1 MASDLTH
8 EEPVPAGIKVGR
20 VRVARPIRPRWVAEQ
35 LRIRFCRM
43 HHKRHP
49 LEWRPVLRQLDNCD
63 CAADSFGVTRRQAM
77 VCDRNPLA
85 GLVYGTVARGTR
97 SGLYR
102 AEAFQT
108 VARRDTEAGDSA
120 ARGIDRE
127 RGIA

>member
-1 MASDLTH
+1 MRVTR
-8 EEPVPAGIKVGR
+8 PV
-20 VRVARPIRPRWVAEQ
+20 RPPRVAEQ
-35 LRIRFCRM
+35 CSIGFGWMLHERDS
-43 HHKRHP
+43 
-49 LEWRPVLRQLDNCD
+49 LERRTIFRQLHDRHRTGKTFCVARWQSVVRDCD
-63 CAADSFGVTRRQAM
+63 
-77 VCDRNPLA
+77 PLA
-85 GLVYGTVARGTR
+85 GLVYGTVARGAR